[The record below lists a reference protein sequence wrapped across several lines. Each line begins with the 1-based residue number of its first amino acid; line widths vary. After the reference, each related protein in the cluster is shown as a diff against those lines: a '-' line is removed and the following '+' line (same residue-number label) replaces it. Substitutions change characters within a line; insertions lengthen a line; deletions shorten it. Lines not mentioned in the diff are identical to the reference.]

1 MTTHQMSSAAGQL
14 RDRALLLAERGWKVF
29 PLRPGTKRSP
39 ALHGRKDCPGTGI
52 CTEQHRGWEQRATSD
67 ASKVDV
73 CWSIAAFNVAIATG
87 PSGLLVVDC
96 DQPKPGWDW
105 PEGWNSRGVSCG
117 LDVLTVLAERA
128 GATVPATF
136 TVATPSGGRH
146 FYFRA
151 PAGVELR
158 NTQGESG
165 GIGPLI
171 DTRAGGG
178 YVVAAGS
185 ITPDGV
191 YELLDESEPVELPA
205 WLVQALAPKPSP
217 AVSAPREIPAVR
229 ASRYVAAAV
238 RNECERLAA
247 TGTGAQNHALFTA
260 ALALGRLVAG
270 GAVDEATV
278 REALHHSMSRLP
290 LTRPNEPWTP
300 AQIDAT
306 VDSGFRCAARN
317 PRTIAVQGGDA
328 A

>member
-1 MTTHQMSSAAGQL
+1 MTTHQAHSAVAGQL
-14 RDRALLLAERGWKVF
+14 RDQALLLAERGWNVF
-29 PLRPGTKRSP
+29 PLRPRTKRSP
-39 ALHGRKDCPGTGI
+39 ALHGRKDCPATGI
-52 CTEQHRGWEQRATSD
+52 CAGGHQGWEQRATSD
-67 ASKVDV
+67 VSRVWA
-73 CWSIAAFNVAIATG
+73 CWSTAAFNVAVATG

-96 DQPKPGWDW
+96 DQPKPGWVW
-105 PEGWNSRGVSCG
+105 PEGWNSRGVASG
-117 LDVLTVLAERA
+117 LDVLTVLADRA
-128 GATVPATF
+128 EATVPATY

-151 PAGVELR
+151 PAGMRLR
-158 NTQGESG
+158 NTNGDHG
-165 GIGPLI
+165 GLGPLI

-178 YVVAAGS
+178 YVVAPGS

-191 YELLDESEPVELPA
+191 YELINDSEPVELPA
-205 WLVQALAPKPSP
+205 WLVQALAPKAPA

-238 RNECERLAA
+238 RNECDRLAA
-247 TGTGAQNHALFTA
+247 TGTGAQNQALFTA

-270 GAVDEATV
+270 GAVEETVV
-278 REALHHSMSRLP
+278 REALHHAMSRLP

-306 VDSGFRCAARN
+306 IASGFRCAARN
-317 PRTIAVQGGDA
+317 PRTIGVRGDA

>member
-1 MTTHQMSSAAGQL
+1 MTTNRASSAAEQL
-14 RDRALLLAERGWKVF
+14 RDGALLLAKRGWKVF

-39 ALHGRKDCPGTGI
+39 ALHGRKDCPGKGV
-52 CTEQHRGWEQRATSD
+52 CSGGHRGWEQRATSD
-67 ASKVDV
+67 ASRVWA
-73 CWSIAAFNVAIATG
+73 CWSTAAFNIAIATG

-96 DQPKPGWDW
+96 DQPKTGWVWPGS
-105 PEGWNSRGVSCG
+105 WNRRGVSCG
-117 LDVLTVLAERA
+117 LDVLAVLAEQA
-128 GATVPATF
+128 GATVPATY

-151 PAGVELR
+151 PADLALR
-158 NTQGESG
+158 NTSG
-165 GIGPLI
+165 VLGPLI

-178 YVVAAGS
+178 YVVAPGS
-185 ITPDGV
+185 VTSEGV
-191 YELLDESEPVELPA
+191 YELVDDAEPVDLPG
-205 WLVQALAPKPSP
+205 WLVQRLARRPAA
-217 AVSAPREIPAVR
+217 AVSVPREIPAMR

-247 TGTGAQNHALFTA
+247 TGTGAQNQALFTA

-278 REALHHSMSRLP
+278 REALHHAMSRLP

-306 VDSGFRCAARN
+306 ITSGFRYAATN
-317 PRTIAVQGGDA
+317 PRTLRVQGGDA